1 MTVYTLKGVGIGLP
15 DWLVGTAIEDKIR
28 AGDYES
34 KESDAALKRLR
45 KGWTVLELG
54 AGLGFVSSVCASV
67 VGAENVISVEA
78 NPRML
83 DPVRANLERNGF
95 GDVTLL
101 HGAVVGDD
109 HTGETV
115 TFRAGKLFWGGS
127 IVAEGK
133 HHDDMVEVPA
143 LPMSHLLAIYE
154 PKFVMMDIEGAEAQL
169 FERPWPRCVKHVV
182 MEIHPSRYEDKLV
195 IKRMVDCMSKSGL
208 TYDPVMSNGRT
219 LGFMRVAKGRG

>member
-115 TFRAGKLFWGGS
+115 TFRAGK
-127 IVAEGK
+127 
-133 HHDDMVEVPA
+133 
-143 LPMSHLLAIYE
+143 
-154 PKFVMMDIEGAEAQL
+154 
-169 FERPWPRCVKHVV
+169 
-182 MEIHPSRYEDKLV
+182 KL
-195 IKRMVDCMSKSGL
+195 KE
-208 TYDPVMSNGRT
+208 T
-219 LGFMRVAKGRG
+219 LK